1 MCGIYGIYDIEGRGN
16 GLDPVLREMGN
27 SLSHRGP
34 DDEGI
39 YLSSR
44 FKVPGSKWTPTV
56 ALGHRRLSIIDL
68 DGGHQPMTNEDGS
81 VVIVFNGEIY
91 NFKELRGR
99 LIKKG
104 HRFKTESDTE
114 VILHQYEE
122 DGWRCVEQFNGIFA
136 FSLWDENK
144 ASLLLA
150 RDRMGVKP
158 LYYTWEDKRL
168 VFASEIRPILLALN
182 KMPEIDRS
190 SLFMLM
196 AIQFIP
202 SPGSIFKGIEKLQPG
217 SAMICCQDRHY
228 IENYYK
234 PSCLLPSER
243 SSQIDNASDQLT
255 SLLKDAVEGQLVSD
269 VPVGAFLSGGV
280 DSSAIVGLMSRSIPG
295 KIKTFSVGFE
305 GEGQHSELGFARLV
319 AKYFDTDHHE
329 ISIGPRDVPDMM
341 PKVIS
346 YLDDPIVDPAI
357 LPTYMVSRLASS
369 KVKVVLTGEG
379 ADELFGGYQR
389 YRLDRISLYY
399 QFLPESIRKG
409 VIERLGRRFLDR
421 RYMQGL
427 SAISNP
433 VHSLR
438 HIGWISILSHEE
450 LAGLFGGYISA
461 VEEFEKI
468 AGYFE
473 QFFSDCSDD
482 PVGAMLAADIS
493 TWLPD
498 DLLIKVDRM
507 SMANSIEARV
517 PYLDRRIVDFAIK
530 IPTSLKI
537 KGRSGKDI
545 LKKAL
550 SGILPEEILRR
561 PKKGFAPP
569 IGEWFRGKLREYIMD
584 SLSRKAVES
593 FGLFDFKFIDTMI
606 KRHMYGEDFSLPL
619 WGIMTLLLWNDN
631 LKGRRRSL
639 C

>member
-1 MCGIYGIYDIEGRGN
+1 MCGIYGIYDIEGMGN

-34 DDEGI
+34 DDEGV
-39 YLSSR
+39 YLN
-44 FKVPGSKWTPTV
+44 SKLKTQNSNGTPTV

-99 LIKKG
+99 LIKQG

-122 DGWRCVEQFNGIFA
+122 DGWRCVEQFNGIFS
-136 FSLWDENK
+136 FCLWDENK

-158 LYYTWEDKRL
+158 LYYTWDNKKL
-168 VFASEIRPILLALN
+168 IFASEIKPILLALN
-182 KMPEIDRS
+182 RMPEIDRS

-217 SAMICCQDRHY
+217 SVMICCQDRHY
-228 IENYYK
+228 IENYCN
-234 PSCLLPSER
+234 PSSILPSER
-243 SSQIDNASDQLT
+243 SSQIDNVNDQLT
-255 SLLKDAVEGQLVSD
+255 SLLKDAVERQLVSD

-295 KIKTFSVGFE
+295 RIKTFSVGFE
-305 GEGQHSELGFARLV
+305 GEGRHSELGFARLV
-319 AKYFDTDHHE
+319 AKHFDTDHHE
-329 ISIGPRDVPDMM
+329 ISIGPKDIPDMM
-341 PKVIS
+341 PKVMS

-389 YRLDRISLYY
+389 YRLDRISFYY

-409 VIERLGRRFLDR
+409 LIEKIGSRFLDR

-450 LAGLFGGYISA
+450 IAGLFGGYISA
-461 VEEFEKI
+461 REEFEKI

-473 QFFSDCSDD
+473 QFFTDCSDD
-482 PVGAMLAADIS
+482 PVRAMLTADIS

-517 PYLDRRIVDFAIK
+517 PYLDHRIVDFAMR

-537 KGRSGKDI
+537 RGRSGKDI

-550 SGILPEEILRR
+550 SGIVPEEILKR

-569 IGEWFRGKLREYIMD
+569 IGAWFRGELREYIMD
-584 SLSRKAVES
+584 SISRKAVES
-593 FGLFDFKFIDTMI
+593 IGLFDFKFIDTMI
-606 KRHMYGEDFSLPL
+606 RRHMHGEDFSLPL
-619 WGIMTLLLWNDN
+619 WGILTILLWNNN
-631 LKGRRRSL
+631 LKEMRKSL